1 MMYGKPPGIPKPM
14 PPSQQRPPMYGGTP
28 YMQPPG
34 QYQPG
39 PMQGFQMGQFGM
51 PQNALAMGQ
60 MQRPQGY
67 NALAF
72 GRMR

>member
-1 MMYGKPPGIPKPM
+1 MMYGKPPMGY
-14 PPSQQRPPMYGGTP
+14 R
-28 YMQPPG
+28 QPPG

-39 PMQGFQMGQFGM
+39 PMPPQPPMHGYPMGQYQPGPMGQQFGI
-51 PQNALAMGQ
+51 QNALAMGRMPQ
-60 MQRPQGY
+60 HPQGY

>member
-1 MMYGKPPGIPKPM
+1 MMYGKPPMGYGQPPMQYKPGPM
-14 PPSQQRPPMYGGTP
+14 PP
-28 YMQPPG
+28 QPPG

-39 PMQGFQMGQFGM
+39 SMQGYQMGQFGM

>member
-1 MMYGKPPGIPKPM
+1 MMYGKPPIGY
-14 PPSQQRPPMYGGTP
+14 R
-28 YMQPPG
+28 QPPG

-39 PMQGFQMGQFGM
+39 PMPPQPPMQGYPPGQYQPMQG
-51 PQNALAMGQ
+51 NALAMGRMPQ
-60 MQRPQGY
+60 QPQGY

>member
-1 MMYGKPPGIPKPM
+1 MMYGKPPIGYRQPPGQYQPGPM
-14 PPSQQRPPMYGGTP
+14 PPQPPMYGGAP

-39 PMQGFQMGQFGM
+39 RG
-51 PQNALAMGQ
+51 NALAMGRMPQ
-60 MQRPQGY
+60 QPQGY